1 MKIRLSKSE
10 WILFIV
16 FGIIIFFIP
25 IILTLET
32 GIISFA
38 STGEIGDTIG
48 GTTAPFLGFFGS
60 ILVYLALKAQIQ
72 ANEQVRLQ
80 FEKQETDSK
89 VEKRTAYFKNRSETI
104 LYEINNFYYSYIDE
118 HHKGPSQ
125 KLNYQGSQAILKL
138 LKNSKNTFYG
148 QKKVLSPDLIEPKL
162 KELEYLLVFFEIT
175 MLEIKND
182 TILNDYIKSELAKF
196 LKFVFESKLRN
207 NFKSVEDYKSKHNES
222 CPDNCGNFHGIPL
235 YLFKLIDS
243 IKVKVDS
250 LALD

>member
-1 MKIRLSKSE
+1 M
-10 WILFIV
+10 
-16 FGIIIFFIP
+16 
-25 IILTLET
+25 
-32 GIISFA
+32 
-38 STGEIGDTIG
+38 
-48 GTTAPFLGFFGS
+48 
-60 ILVYLALKAQIQ
+60 
-72 ANEQVRLQ
+72 
-80 FEKQETDSK
+80 
-89 VEKRTAYFKNRSETI
+89 
-104 LYEINNFYYSYIDE
+104 YEINNFYYSYIDE

-162 KELEYLLVFFEIT
+162 KELESLLVFFEIT
-175 MLEIKND
+175 ILEIKND

-235 YLFKLIDS
+235 YLFKLIDR

-250 LALD
+250 MALD